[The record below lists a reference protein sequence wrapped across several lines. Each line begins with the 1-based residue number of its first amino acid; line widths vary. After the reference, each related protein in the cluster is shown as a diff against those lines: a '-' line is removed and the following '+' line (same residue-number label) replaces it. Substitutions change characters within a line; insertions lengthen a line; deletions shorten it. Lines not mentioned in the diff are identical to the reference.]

1 MGESFVIERPRAE
14 DLEEDFE
21 FNPIPTGA
29 FGNWEGPASKF
40 QLGNPTSHNVYIFN
54 FEITEDILASHFYVK
69 FADLPVRQMHFRG
82 MIHLIPGDE
91 LHVTLTVR

>member
-1 MGESFVIERPRAE
+1 VSASFIIERPRAK

-40 QLGNPTSHNVYIFN
+40 QLGNPASHNVYLFN
-54 FEITEDILASHFYVK
+54 YDIMENIVVSHFYVK
-69 FADLPVRQMHFRG
+69 FADLPPRALAFHHS
-82 MIHLIPGDE
+82 IHLLEGDQ
-91 LHVTLTVR
+91 LHVRLTVR